1 MFFATLFVLNIDFE
15 EGERLEIDSAAGKQ
29 LEMVWTCFKERRE
42 RLAEN
47 AWITKRKISGER
59 FEKDN
64 WIRYLNTEDAVD
76 HSEWRL
82 IIKDIG

>member
-1 MFFATLFVLNIDFE
+1 
-15 EGERLEIDSAAGKQ
+15 
-29 LEMVWTCFKERRE
+29 MVWTCFKERRE